1 METAYE
7 TFEEGGSYYA
17 RGTVFVIAM
26 VDRNTLKLIGYIEQ
40 AFLTEDEAEELIN
53 TSRTENDIAYIIQE
67 KAFTTEIHRREE

>member
-7 TFEEGGSYYA
+7 TFEEGGCYYA

-67 KAFTTEIHRREE
+67 KQFTTEIHRREE